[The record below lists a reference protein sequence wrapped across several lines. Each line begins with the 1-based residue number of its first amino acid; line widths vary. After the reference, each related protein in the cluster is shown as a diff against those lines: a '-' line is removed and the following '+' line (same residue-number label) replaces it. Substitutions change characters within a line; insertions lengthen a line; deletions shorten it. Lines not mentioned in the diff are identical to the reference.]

1 MKINTKNLAKNEE
14 DFNVSI
20 INNIEE
26 FQDKLKQNKTKE
38 KIYHHLIS
46 RIILKKIIQI

>member
-26 FQDKLKQNKTKE
+26 FQDKLKQNKTK
-38 KIYHHLIS
+38 
-46 RIILKKIIQI
+46 KKKYTTT